1 VIGNSSVTVI
11 GGYAGWS
18 NLSDSR
24 FKKNIQP
31 NVAGLDFIMKL
42 NPVTY
47 SMDVQKLNAF
57 FGKKDEPGED
67 KVAAASAIAAKEQI
81 VYSGFSAQEVEK
93 AAAAADYNFSGV
105 IKPQNEKDHYSMVYS
120 DFVPSLV
127 KAIQEQQSLIN
138 DLKKENAA
146 IKEQLQKIM
155 QSLQPKQP

>member
-1 VIGNSSVTVI
+1 
-11 GGYAGWS
+11 
-18 NLSDSR
+18 
-24 FKKNIQP
+24 
-31 NVAGLDFIMKL
+31 MKL

-127 KAIQEQQSLIN
+127 KAIQEQQSIIN